1 MPLDDKFALFVFVLL
16 RIAKFA
22 VSQLEQFI
30 YDCAIEAV
38 RRPK

>member
-1 MPLDDKFALFVFVLL
+1 MPLEDKFTLFVFVLL

-30 YDCAIEAV
+30 KEAALE